1 MIKFR
6 EIRLSA
12 KITIIMSILMV
23 IMNTILM
30 IAEGNLWIGVSG
42 VLFLVIGIDY
52 YLDECIMW
60 ELREYGRICGNQQ
73 ELIRKQNEIIKKLSE

>member
-1 MIKFR
+1 MIKFKD
-6 EIRLSA
+6 IRLSA
-12 KITIIMSILMV
+12 KITIILSTIMG

-30 IAEGNLWIGVSG
+30 IVEGNFWKGVSG

-60 ELREYGRICGNQQ
+60 ELKEYGRICRNQQ
-73 ELIRKQNEIIKKLSE
+73 ELIRKQNEIIKKILE

>member
-6 EIRLSA
+6 EIRLNA
-12 KITIIMSILMV
+12 KITIIMSIIMG
-23 IMNTILM
+23 IMNIIL
-30 IAEGNLWIGVSG
+30 ATVEGNLWIGVSG

>member
-12 KITIIMSILMV
+12 KITIIMSIIMG
-23 IMNTILM
+23 IMNIIL
-30 IAEGNLWIGVSG
+30 ATVEGNFWIMISG

>member
-1 MIKFR
+1 MLKFKD
-6 EIRLSA
+6 IRLSA
-12 KITIIMSILMV
+12 KITIIMSILMG

-52 YLDECIMW
+52 YLDECVMW
-60 ELREYGRICGNQQ
+60 ELKEYGRICGNQQ
-73 ELIRKQNEIIKKLSE
+73 DLIRKQNEIIKKLSE